1 MARGWDSKSVEDQ
14 ITERQAES
22 NAPGKQ
28 RSTRKEVE
36 QRAKREGIRLAR
48 SRTVTA
54 LESTQDQRYR
64 ALLERTL
71 EHLDSELAKLG

>member
-14 ITERQAES
+14 IAERQADS
-22 NAPGKQ
+22 NPPGKQ
-28 RSTRKEVE
+28 KANRKEIE
-36 QRAKREGIRLAR
+36 QRAKRESIRLAR
-48 SRTVTA
+48 SRTASA
-54 LESTQDQRYR
+54 LESTSDQRYR